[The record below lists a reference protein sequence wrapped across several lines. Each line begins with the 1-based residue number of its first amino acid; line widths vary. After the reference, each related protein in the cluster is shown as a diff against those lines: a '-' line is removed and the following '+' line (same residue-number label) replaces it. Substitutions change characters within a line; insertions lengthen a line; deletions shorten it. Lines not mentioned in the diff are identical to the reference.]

1 MTTTLPARMTIA
13 EALERLMKHGIEFGF
28 EAFDGSSGGPVDAP
42 FKLRLLNRRGLAY
55 LLTAPGD
62 LGFARAY
69 ISGDLE
75 VEGAEMGNPYD
86 AMHLLLRNLSVRVP
100 SPNELVRI
108 IRSLGLDN
116 LKPPKPPAEENVPKW
131 RRTLEGLR
139 HSKVRDAEAIH
150 HHYDV
155 SNTFYEYVLGPS
167 MTYTCAVFPQQDSTL
182 EEAQYEKHDLIC
194 RKLGL
199 TPGDRLLDVG
209 CGWGGMVRHAAKHY
223 GARVI
228 GVTLSEEQ
236 ATWAAEGIRSDGLE
250 ERAEVRFGDY
260 RDVAETDFDAIS
272 SIGLTEHIGVKNYPA
287 YFSFL
292 TEKLADGG
300 RLLNH
305 CITRRD
311 DAFGA
316 KAGAFIDRYV
326 FPDGELAPVGTIA
339 SAVHDN
345 GLEVRH
351 VEDLREHYALT
362 LKAWCENLEANWDQC
377 LDEVTLGRAK
387 IWGLYMAGSRIAFER
402 NEIGLHHVLAVKT
415 DAAGDAHFPLR
426 PYW

>member
-1 MTTTLPARMTIA
+1 MTTTLPTRLTIA
-13 EALERLMKHGIEFGF
+13 EALERLMKHGMPFSF
-28 EAFDGSSGGPVDAP
+28 HAYDGSSAGPPDAP
-42 FKLRLLNRRGLAY
+42 FALRLTNQRGLAY

-69 ISGDLE
+69 VSGDMELDG
-75 VEGAEMGNPYD
+75 VPKGNPYE
-86 AMHLLLRNLSVRVP
+86 AMNFIMSNLSLRTPGP
-100 SPNELVRI
+100 SELVRI
-108 IRSLGLDN
+108 LRSLGISN
-116 LKPPKPPAEENVPKW
+116 LKPPEPPAEENIPKW

-139 HSKVRDAEAIH
+139 HSKVRDADAIH

-155 SNTFYEYVLGPS
+155 SNQFYEYVLGPS
-167 MTYTCAVFPQQDSTL
+167 MTYTCAVFPSEDASL
-182 EEAQYEKHDLIC
+182 EDAQYEKHDLIC
-194 RKLGL
+194 RKLNL
-199 TPGDRLLDVG
+199 KPGDRLLDIG
-209 CGWGGMVRHAAKHY
+209 CGWGGMVVHAAKHY
-223 GARVI
+223 GAHVI
-228 GVTLSEEQ
+228 GVTLSEQQ
-236 ATWAAEGIRSDGLE
+236 ATWGAEVVKQAGLDD
-250 ERAEVRFGDY
+250 RAEVRFGDY

-272 SIGLTEHIGVKNYPA
+272 SIGLTEHIGVRNYPA

-292 TEKLADGG
+292 ADKLADGG

-311 DAFGA
+311 DSFGA

-362 LKAWCENLEANWDQC
+362 LKAWCENLDANWEQS

-387 IWGLYMAGSRIAFER
+387 IWGVYMAGSRLAFER
-402 NEIGLHHVLAVKT
+402 NEIGLHHVLGVKVGA
-415 DAAGDAHFPLR
+415 DGDAHFPLR
-426 PYW
+426 PQW